1 MGGKVPNHQNILLDK
16 AKNIKNLVTLVD
28 VELDELI
35 SLLNDP
41 TILQK
46 ELSGRRKEIEEK
58 LQSVVETMIEVKKL
72 SRK

>member
-1 MGGKVPNHQNILLDK
+1 MPNHQNILLDK

>member
-1 MGGKVPNHQNILLDK
+1 VPNHQNILLDK